1 MTQLHPDT
9 LDKAC
14 NGTLAI
20 TEPWIRLTRHETA
33 VNRAGIASL
42 HGWREPFDLWEAVG
56 RR

>member
-1 MTQLHPDT
+1 MTQLHPDA